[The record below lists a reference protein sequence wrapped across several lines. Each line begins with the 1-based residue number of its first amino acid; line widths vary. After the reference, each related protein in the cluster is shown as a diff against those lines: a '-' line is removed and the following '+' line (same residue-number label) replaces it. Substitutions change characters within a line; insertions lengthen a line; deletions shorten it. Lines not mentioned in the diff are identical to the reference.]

1 MIETI
6 NQQLLQL
13 KLPGIKHALQQQLEQ
28 PNLYQEQDFMERVSL
43 LLTHEMDTREQR
55 KIERLVRQA
64 KFRLPAQ
71 LNALI
76 YSPKRNIDKAQI
88 RNLSQS
94 TWLNLHQ
101 NILITGA
108 TGCGKTYL
116 ACALGHEHCLQGKSV
131 FYIRLKELLES
142 MFLAQADG
150 SYRKVLAKLV
160 KYDLL
165 ILDDWGLEPLSAQ
178 QRADLLELIDA
189 RYGRQSHIIISQ
201 LPQEN
206 WHEMIGESTHADAIL
221 DRLIHGSI
229 KLNLKGES
237 IRKQLNKLTD
247 SDQLS

>member
-1 MIETI
+1 MIDTI
-6 NQQLLQL
+6 NRQLLQL
-13 KLPGIKHALQQQLEQ
+13 KLPGIKQALHQQLEQ
-28 PNLYQEQDFMERVSL
+28 PNLYQEQDFIERMSL

-55 KIERLVRQA
+55 KVERLVRQA

-71 LNALI
+71 LSSLI
-76 YSPKRNIDKAQI
+76 YSPKRNTDKAQI
-88 RNLSQS
+88 RSLSQS
-94 TWLNLHQ
+94 TWLTLYQ

-116 ACALGHEHCLQGKSV
+116 ACALGHEHCLQGKNV
-131 FYIRLKELLES
+131 FYIRLKELLENL
-142 MFLAQADG
+142 FLAHADG

-189 RYGRQSHIIISQ
+189 RYGRKSHIIISQ

-247 SDQLS
+247 LDHLR

>member
-13 KLPGIKHALQQQLEQ
+13 KLPGIKQALKQQLEQ
-28 PNLYQEQDFMERVSL
+28 PNLYQEQGFMERISL
-43 LLTHEMDTREQR
+43 LLTHEMDSREQR

-64 KFRLPAQ
+64 RFRLPAQ
-71 LNALI
+71 LNSLI
-76 YSPKRNIDKAQI
+76 YSPKRNIDKSQI

-94 TWLNLHQ
+94 TWLTLHQ

-131 FYIRLKELLES
+131 FYVRLKELLET

-150 SYRKVLAKLV
+150 SYRKVLNKLV

-189 RYGRQSHIIISQ
+189 RYGQTSHIIISQ

-237 IRKQLNKLTD
+237 IRKQLNKLTED
-247 SDQLS
+247 DQLS